1 MSEDLNKIRNFSI
14 ISHVDA
20 GKSTLADRLLELT
33 ATIPKEKMRPQY
45 LDQLS
50 LERERGITIKLQPV
64 TMKWQGYTLNLID
77 TPGHV
82 DFSYE
87 VSRSLAATEGALL
100 LVDARNGLEAQTVAN
115 FYLARALQLKIIP
128 IVNKIDLPDVDVNL
142 RKKELVDF
150 VGVALDEVLCVSAK
164 YGEGVEKIL
173 EEIIKKIPPPGTVQ
187 YLAPPTGD
195 RSKILRSP
203 DEGQKPFR
211 ALIFDSFF
219 DEYRGVII
227 YVRVI
232 EGKIKLSEKIKFFN
246 NKITA
251 DVEDIGIF
259 TPELKSSGELMS
271 GQIGYLATGL
281 KEIKLAR
288 IGETIFLEKDEK
300 IGKIIEPLK
309 GFSPPQPMVFAGF
322 YPRSGDD
329 FEKFKKALE
338 KIALNDPSIDL
349 RPEHLKS
356 LGFGFRLGFL
366 GPLHLEII
374 SERLKREYQIELII
388 TPPTT
393 EYRLTLE
400 QDKTMLIR
408 SPHEFPE
415 GKIKKVEERLVKINI
430 MVTKEHFGKVTK
442 FLENFSAENRDRFI
456 FGRIDYLGSSC
467 LIEFQIPLSLLI
479 QNFYDKLK
487 SASHGFASY
496 SYELGEFCEV
506 EVNKLDI
513 LIADKKIEQLSILV
527 YKDKAYERARN
538 LLLKLKEVLPPQLF
552 EVKLQAAIGGKIVA
566 AERISARRKD
576 VTAPLYG
583 GDVTRKKKLLAKQ
596 KKGKKKMARKGEV
609 SIPMEVYR
617 ELYR

>member
-1 MSEDLNKIRNFSI
+1 MAEDSNRIRNFSI

-33 ATIPKEKMRPQY
+33 ATIPKGKMRPQY

-142 RKKELVDF
+142 RKKELADF
-150 VGVALDEVLCVSAK
+150 VGVAPDEVLCVSAK
-164 YGEGVEKIL
+164 NGLGVEKIL
-173 EEIIKKIPPPGTVQ
+173 EEIIKKIPPPKEEPRSVPTQVGATTG
-187 YLAPPTGD
+187 AKPTGD
-195 RSKILRSP
+195 K
-203 DEGQKPFR
+203 EKPFR
-211 ALIFDSFF
+211 ALVFDSFF
-219 DEYRGVII
+219 DEYKGVII
-227 YVRVI
+227 YVRVV
-232 EGKIKLSEKIKFFN
+232 EGKIKSGEKIKFFN

-251 DVEDIGIF
+251 EVEDIGIF
-259 TPELKSSGELMS
+259 TPELKSTGELLS

-300 IGKIIEPLK
+300 IGEIIEPLP

-322 YPRSGDD
+322 YPRSGND

-338 KIALNDPSIDL
+338 RIELNDPSIEM
-349 RPEHLKS
+349 RPDHLKS

-393 EYRLTLE
+393 EYRLNLE
-400 QDKTMLIR
+400 GDKTILVH

-415 GKIKKVEERLVKINI
+415 GKIKKVEERLAKIKI
-430 MVTKEHFGKVTK
+430 MVSKEHFGKVTK
-442 FLENFSAENRDRFI
+442 FLENFSYENPQRFI
-456 FGRIDYLGSSC
+456 FSKIDYLGSSC
-467 LIEFQIPLSLLI
+467 LVQFSIPLSLLI

-496 SYELGEFCEV
+496 SYELGEFYEV
-506 EVNKLDI
+506 EVDRLDI
-513 LIADKKIEQLSILV
+513 LVADRRIEQLSILV
-527 YKDKAYERARN
+527 YKDNAYEKARN
-538 LLLKLKEVLPPQLF
+538 LLLKLKEVLPSQLF
-552 EVKLQAAIGGKIVA
+552 EVKLQAAIGGKIIA